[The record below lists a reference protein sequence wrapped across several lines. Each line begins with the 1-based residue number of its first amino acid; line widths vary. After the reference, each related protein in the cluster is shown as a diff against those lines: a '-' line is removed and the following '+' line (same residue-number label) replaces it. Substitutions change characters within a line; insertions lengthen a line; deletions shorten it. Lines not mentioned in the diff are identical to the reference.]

1 MFILLPM
8 VQGLLHQLI
17 KVYLQG
23 RTTVC
28 PCFFVN
34 YMTKLIFIIIFNIIQ
49 LSSIVGQTFQFEY
62 STPNDDKLWDVFETD
77 DGNFF
82 CVGHVAKPLSNHFSG
97 LILKINADGQLVE
110 KREYTSVDRSYDIK
124 GILQDTLGALI
135 LCGSSSDTTP
145 NMYETYLELRRIDY
159 EFQILDSN
167 SYLLDS
173 NRSLNRIGKQLG
185 FNNDLLFTGGLFSE
199 NPPPYSKTLL
209 ARLNQAFDSLIFIQH
224 LGGPGEQISQLDD
237 STYWCIGWIGGYAYN
252 TLDTQFNFIDS
263 QQSASSIRN
272 AYGLKWVND
281 TSFLMVGD
289 IVSKDIAFI
298 HQYHPMDTTGH
309 LYNEW
314 GKANVFDHPAFNGAL
329 DFQNLDSV
337 YIGAVS
343 PFSIGWPNH
352 AAKYVILQT
361 DSLLNV
367 RWERFYGEGKYYYEL
382 MKVLATKDGGCLL
395 AGTKYN
401 YESGIEERDIYII
414 KLDSEGLIVGNTEHS
429 ELEMRESIV
438 YPNPGTNEIKIR
450 IAAQHP
456 VSLFQLL
463 DMNGKLVKSDN
474 VNGKWGLINTTN
486 LNPGTYIYRIT
497 SEQGLFETGKWIK
510 Q

>member
-1 MFILLPM
+1 M
-8 VQGLLHQLI
+8 
-17 KVYLQG
+17 
-23 RTTVC
+23 
-28 PCFFVN
+28 
-34 YMTKLIFIIIFNIIQ
+34 
-49 LSSIVGQTFQFEY
+49 
-62 STPNDDKLWDVFETD
+62 
-77 DGNFF
+77 
-82 CVGHVAKPLSNHFSG
+82 
-97 LILKINADGQLVE
+97 
-110 KREYTSVDRSYDIK
+110 
-124 GILQDTLGALI
+124 QDTTGTLI

-145 NMYETYLELRRIDY
+145 NMYHTYLELRRIDY
-159 EFQILDSN
+159 DFQTLVSN
-167 SYLLDS
+167 SFLLDA
-173 NRSLNRIGKQLG
+173 NRSLNRIGKQIG

-199 NPPPYSKTLL
+199 NPPPYYNIIL
-209 ARLNQAFDSLIFIQH
+209 ARLNQAFDSLIFMQH
-224 LGGPGEQISQLDD
+224 IGSLGEQIRQLDD
-237 STYWCIGWIGGYAYN
+237 STYWCIGWIGGYTYN

-263 QQSASSIRN
+263 QKSSGAIRN

-289 IVSKDIAFI
+289 IVSKDIGFVY
-298 HQYHPMDTTGH
+298 QYHPMDTAGH

-314 GKANVFDHPAFNGAL
+314 GTEDVFDHPAFNGAL

-352 AAKYVILQT
+352 AANYVILQT

-395 AGTKYN
+395 AGTRYD

-414 KLDSEGLIVGNTEHS
+414 KLDSEGLIVGNEEHS
-429 ELEMRESIV
+429 ELEMSESIV
-438 YPNPGTNEIKIR
+438 YPNPGSNEIKVR

-456 VSLFQLL
+456 ESLFELF
-463 DMNGKLVKSDN
+463 DMNGKQIVSQEII
-474 VNGKWGLINTTN
+474 GKWGTINTDF

-497 SEQGLFETGKWIK
+497 SKQGLFESGKWVR